1 MAEIEARPGV
11 CVDMAPGLP
20 QIPLQKMNDVTS
32 LAIDITNH
40 LLHTCST
47 TKENV
52 MDMTPTK
59 RNLMT
64 QLEHMIEE
72 IVDQKLNERMDIIN
86 EAKEF
91 DITDHTSEIED
102 IIGDFIRCNVS
113 VEIST

>member
-1 MAEIEARPGV
+1 
-11 CVDMAPGLP
+11 
-20 QIPLQKMNDVTS
+20 
-32 LAIDITNH
+32 
-40 LLHTCST
+40 
-47 TKENV
+47 

-91 DITDHTSEIED
+91 DIADYTSDIED
-102 IIGDFIRCNVS
+102 IIGDFIRSNVS
-113 VEIST
+113 VEIIT

>member
-1 MAEIEARPGV
+1 
-11 CVDMAPGLP
+11 
-20 QIPLQKMNDVTS
+20 
-32 LAIDITNH
+32 
-40 LLHTCST
+40 
-47 TKENV
+47 

-91 DITDHTSEIED
+91 DIADHREEIND
-102 IIGDFIRCNVS
+102 IIDDFINSNVS
-113 VEIST
+113 VRIST